1 MYQSFFNFKE
11 LPFAIVPNPKFYFL
25 SERHKEA
32 LSHVLS
38 GINGGGGIALL
49 TGEVGTGKTMTMRA
63 LLARF
68 PSESEVLTL
77 LNPSINELELLQTLC
92 DGFGIEYR
100 EEDSFKRLLSLV
112 TQRLYEN
119 DERGVDSVLLVDEA
133 QHLSPEVLEQLRLLT
148 NIETVEHKLLKVI
161 LIGQPELQQLLRRN
175 NLRQLAQRITER
187 YHLLPLHDD
196 EVKQYILHRLVCAGK
211 LEPVFDEGCF
221 RVIAKK
227 TGGVPRLINLV
238 CDQALKVGFREG
250 KQLISVDMIRRACR
264 HVLDWQQTD
273 VAIDNASKR
282 YWPYYVGAAFVA
294 SVLAFSLR
302 QYLTIN
308 QTPSVQNAQ
317 RAPQVNAA
325 AQQNLALAANAPQ
338 AAPVRHEPLEDAEF
352 APRSSLL
359 GGNADRSATQSGATA
374 REQGAPPAKSVETLP
389 LTTLV
394 EQSQNAN
401 PAMKMLYQLW
411 GYAADF
417 EANQCNGEQ
426 RGEISCYKG
435 RVSLDQLRTINQ
447 PAVLV
452 FDSDNG
458 RKWYAVLSAIGED
471 LHEIVAGRRQQRFL
485 VTEDF
490 IAQHWSGEVMLL
502 WRPPLRESRVIA
514 PGQNN
519 QRVRW
524 LDQHLN
530 QYFGNNMA
538 PSSRFGEQMRAKVR
552 DFQQQ
557 KGGDVDGIAG
567 PITLMLLDGALS
579 VTPSKLTRSSK
590 VDKSQRSVLDDGQ
603 IVSLPRMESP
613 DVALQ
618 LLPEKSLVAK
628 RAVAAPARVQ
638 VQTPVPAKAKNP
650 SASETNNDLIA
661 LLEAEID
668 QRRGATG
675 RNNNSQNTSIISQLS
690 SELAQARLSAPAT
703 HNAITGK
710 IEPANVTLNLAQ
722 RVENAASL
730 VAKASPTDPKITPLP
745 SSQAYRDVLPLSD
758 VPSALL
764 SRMPPMNFQAHVYAS
779 DKKNRWVKVNSHNAL
794 EGDQVAKGVKL
805 LGIEPQQVVVQFE
818 GMLISIP
825 ALSSW

>member
-92 DGFGIEYR
+92 DGFGIDYS

-119 DERGVDSVLLVDEA
+119 DARGVDSVLLVDEA

-148 NIETVEHKLLKVI
+148 NIETIEHKLLKVI

-211 LEPVFDEGCF
+211 LDPVFEEGCF

-227 TGGVPRLINLV
+227 TNGVPRLINLV
-238 CDQALKVGFREG
+238 CDQALKVGYREG

-273 VAIDNASKR
+273 VAVDNGSKR

-294 SVLAFSLR
+294 SVLALSLR
-302 QYLTIN
+302 QYITIN
-308 QTPSVQNAQ
+308 QVSSVQTAQ
-317 RAPQVNAA
+317 QKSAQQGTQS
-325 AQQNLALAANAPQ
+325 QQNLPLAANTQ
-338 AAPVRHEPLEDAEF
+338 LAPVRHEPLEDAEF
-352 APRSSLL
+352 APQSAAALNASLNRPDTQNRV
-359 GGNADRSATQSGATA
+359 NAQ
-374 REQGAPPAKSVETLP
+374 ENAPRANSVETFP
-389 LTTLV
+389 FTALV

-401 PAMKMLYQLW
+401 SAMKMLYQLW
-411 GYAADF
+411 GYAADS
-417 EANQCNGEQ
+417 EANQCKGEL

-435 RVSLDQLRTINQ
+435 RVSLEQLRTINQ

-452 FDSDNG
+452 LNGDNG
-458 RKWYAVLSAIGED
+458 DKWYAVLSAMGED
-471 LHEIVAGRRQQRFL
+471 AHEIVAGRRQQRFL

-490 IAQHWSGEVMLL
+490 IAEHWSGEVMLL
-502 WRPPLRESRVIA
+502 WRPPLRESRAIA
-514 PGQNN
+514 IGQNN

-538 PSSRFGEQMRAKVR
+538 SSSRFGEQIRAKVR

-557 KGGDVDGIAG
+557 QGGDVDGIAG

-579 VTPSKLTRSSK
+579 VTPSKLARSTK
-590 VDKSQRSVLDDGQ
+590 ADKSQRSELDDGK
-603 IVSLPRMESP
+603 IVLLPRRGSS
-613 DVALQ
+613 DLALQ
-618 LLPEKSLVAK
+618 LLPEKTVIAK
-628 RAVAAPARVQ
+628 RSAAPAN
-638 VQTPVPAKAKNP
+638 TATPAKAKKTSTP
-650 SASETNNDLIA
+650 SDPNNDLIA
-661 LLEAEID
+661 LLEAEIE

-675 RNNNSQNTSIISQLS
+675 SNNNAQNSSIISQLS
-690 SELAQARLSAPAT
+690 NELAHARLGTPASRNSASE
-703 HNAITGK
+703 K
-710 IEPANVTLNLAQ
+710 VEQANVALNLAQ

-730 VAKASPTDPKITPLP
+730 VAKAPPSDPKIAPLP
-745 SSQAYRDVLPLSD
+745 LGQAYRDVLPLSD
-758 VPSALL
+758 VPAALL

-779 DKKNRWVKVNSHNAL
+779 DKKNRWVKVNSRNAL
-794 EGDQVAKGVKL
+794 EGDQVAKGVTL